1 MTTNDWTETEFDYDI
16 PRWNHASHMYAYPPA
31 WKYFVFGGS
40 TGIFDESV
48 PRNIGR
54 YTNSLHVFDVEGEGD
69 TWSGKEVVLE
79 IEEEMKDKPNAKVI
93 KPNPR
98 DSCGLVFNED
108 EIVIFGGW
116 NNNWYDDMWSLN
128 TSKVTGPKY
137 AIY

>member
-1 MTTNDWTETEFDYDI
+1 
-16 PRWNHASHMYAYPPA
+16 
-31 WKYFVFGGS
+31 
-40 TGIFDESV
+40 
-48 PRNIGR
+48 
-54 YTNSLHVFDVEGEGD
+54 
-69 TWSGKEVVLE
+69 
-79 IEEEMKDKPNAKVI
+79 MKDNPNAKAI

-108 EIVIFGGW
+108 EIIIFGGW